1 MELRKLITWEASY
14 RMWLF
19 LREFSA
25 RAERTL
31 TLPRHILSVEINSSF

>member
-1 MELRKLITWEASY
+1 MELKSLVMWEASY

-25 RAERTL
+25 QAHSEC
-31 TLPRHILSVEINSSF
+31 